1 MGELINLVEILEEQE
16 KEKKL
21 QEEAVKAELREQLRR
36 VLDKIHE
43 KNITYE
49 EEIED
54 DEPSLSGGWFS
65 KLFRRKKD
73 NPDD

>member
-49 EEIED
+49 E
-54 DEPSLSGGWFS
+54 
-65 KLFRRKKD
+65 
-73 NPDD
+73 